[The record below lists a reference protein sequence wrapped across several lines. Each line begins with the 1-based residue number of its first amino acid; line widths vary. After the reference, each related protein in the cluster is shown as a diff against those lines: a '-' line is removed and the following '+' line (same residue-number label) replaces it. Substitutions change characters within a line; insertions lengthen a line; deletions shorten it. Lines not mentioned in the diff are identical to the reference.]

1 MVQTTIQVPYV
12 NDSFF
17 ERSNPCKCK
26 ITKVDV
32 GVNEW
37 KKPDYIVTVVNEHA
51 EAKLSVYGA
60 NLRELQNNAGM
71 DTDDWVGAT
80 VRMSQTVVD
89 GKKKRFISVLAT
101 D

>member
-17 ERSNPCKCK
+17 ERANPTKCK
-26 ITKVDV
+26 ITNVEV
-32 GVNEW
+32 GTNEW
-37 KKPDYIVTVVNEHA
+37 GKPDYCVTVVNEHA

-60 NLRELQNNAGM
+60 NLRELQNNAGL
-71 DTDDWVGAT
+71 DTDDWIGKT

-89 GKKKRFISVLAT
+89 GKKKRFLSVLAN
-101 D
+101 